1 MLAWLCLHWAVI
13 IQCSPPVSRPP
24 LAPGPGIRPKPVP
37 RLPPGSHHSL
47 VTCHTVSDN
56 TYHEPRLSGPGPGL
70 LGADVHPELW
80 QPPGDT
86 GRQDHGDQGLQ
97 GQQWWRRGQQQVE
110 RAGNIGSPLSLIPCK
125 CKCCQYIKTFVLQYF
140 ICFTSS
146 LMITSIFPSLVL
158 LPDYVCMSVLDVA
171 TRQHPFCVKKK
182 TLFTFN
188 FVIVHCIISGRKR
201 ILCFLLSATQK
212 RKWIWKSQEFPA
224 KCTEPLMD
232 SMKALLRYASWYF
245 KLNDVYIK
253 FRPKTKLLLMS

>member
-24 LAPGPGIRPKPVP
+24 LAPEPGIRPKPVP

-110 RAGNIGSPLSLIPCK
+110 RAGNIGSPLSHIPCK

-182 TLFTFN
+182 HYLHLT
-188 FVIVHCIISGRKR
+188 
-201 ILCFLLSATQK
+201 
-212 RKWIWKSQEFPA
+212 
-224 KCTEPLMD
+224 
-232 SMKALLRYASWYF
+232 
-245 KLNDVYIK
+245 
-253 FRPKTKLLLMS
+253 LLLFIVSLVEEKEFFASYFQLHKRENGFGNRKSFPRNVQSL